1 MTTASRFRQSRPLS
15 NLLYVV
21 FLLLAR
27 SLNAQ
32 GPPPPPVACAP
43 QDYKILSE
51 SALAI
56 KCATEVYPR
65 DTAST
70 VTGNGTLYLLGD
82 ASIVPY
88 ANAAIGRFSNA
99 SRWLLV
105 ILSAPGNVLKPNQKY
120 RLIFGYV
127 VTDPGGHSTPAG
139 PINQDLDSTEKIAID
154 AGNVKTQPQLF
165 KATSHVGFSLGNKQ
179 LAFEQLVEVA
189 PGRTK
194 TKFDPCHIP
203 LQDDTK
209 KSAHVNGQCSTLGLL
224 GGAAGGAMNFTD
236 IDPGIVGRYQIMLDK
251 APNAV
256 LIPADLQL
264 QDVFGGKPKVDP
276 KSRFSPQKAPA
287 TKDASQFYGAFNYA
301 AGRGSVPA
309 WVLDGKVAPQ
319 FFRDG
324 FLFGPVATAN
334 VGNNKLKGQT
344 YTDTIDFGGT
354 AQKLFQTGP
363 VLQELLLSFGPTYET
378 DKEFDRDN
386 LLATADLR
394 YNFSKLYRTQSI
406 GTLQKFYAAVKESE
420 ATKSQYTPQL
430 DDMKPVLY
438 GYALDFHTGLEAG
451 GALVDTTVK
460 ASSGTAKQTLPGYSI
475 FRIVPQVHGL
485 IEIWKFSF
493 DETMTGRYLGP
504 TENTVVETPTHS
516 LFLKHVQGWK
526 GISTLTGVYNWDSQG
541 HFAIN
546 VTFKDGFAPPTYQRV
561 NAVQAG
567 ILVKY

>member
-1 MTTASRFRQSRPLS
+1 MLS
-15 NLLYVV
+15 
-21 FLLLAR
+21 
-27 SLNAQ
+27 
-32 GPPPPPVACAP
+32 GP
-43 QDYKILSE
+43 E
-51 SALAI
+51 SAL
-56 KCATEVYPR
+56 
-65 DTAST
+65 
-70 VTGNGTLYLLGD
+70 
-82 ASIVPY
+82 
-88 ANAAIGRFSNA
+88 
-99 SRWLLV
+99 
-105 ILSAPGNVLKPNQKY
+105 KPKQKY
-120 RLIFGYV
+120 RLTFGYS
-127 VTDPGGHSTPAG
+127 VTDAGGHSTSTG
-139 PINQDLDSTEKIAID
+139 PQINLDVDTTETVAIA
-154 AGNVKTQPQLF
+154 AGNVKTQPQLY
-165 KATSHVGFSLGNKQ
+165 KAISHVALSLGNKQ
-179 LAFEQLVEVA
+179 LAFEELGAAGFSTCQ
-189 PGRTK
+189 
-194 TKFDPCHIP
+194 IP

-209 KSAHVNGQCSTLGLL
+209 KSTHVSGRCSTLRSFGSP
-224 GGAAGGAMNFTD
+224 AGGAIDFTGV
-236 IDPGIVGRYQIMLDK
+236 DPLLVGRYQIMLDSD
-251 APNAV
+251 PQSV

-264 QDVFGGKPKVDP
+264 QDVFGGKLKVDP

-301 AGRGSVPA
+301 AGVGSVPA

-324 FLFGPVATAN
+324 FLIGPVATAN

-354 AQKLFQTGP
+354 AQKLFQPGP
-363 VLQELLLSFGPTYET
+363 ILQELLLSFGPTYET

-394 YNFSKLYRTQSI
+394 YNFAKLYRTQSI
-406 GTLQKFYAAVKESE
+406 GTLQNFYAALRDSE
-420 ATKSQYTPQL
+420 TKKSAYTPQL
-430 DDMKPVLY
+430 DDMKPVLH

-460 ASSGTAKQTLPGYSI
+460 ASSGNATQTLPTYSI

-493 DETMTGRYLGP
+493 DETMTGRYLVT
-504 TENTVVETPTHS
+504 TENTVVETPAHS
-516 LFLKHVQGWK
+516 LFLKQVQGWK

-546 VTFKDGFAPPTYQRV
+546 ITFKDGFAPPGYQRV